1 MIRTSLSSVAFM
13 IHFLILVR
21 SYLGTS
27 LHEFDSFFFGELFH
41 LTQLKDFLTA
51 WSFFRKPRDNVF
63 TIIQSFANVYSGIEC
78 YLLSCSFSFLK
89 FLIMQLY
96 LPLKQ
101 SLKTK
106 HSWLTNADFL
116 DPREGTLALFALS
129 VPKGHCRCKANSSS

>member
-27 LHEFDSFFFGELFH
+27 LHEFVSFFWRISPFDAVKRFSHSLN
-41 LTQLKDFLTA
+41 
-51 WSFFRKPRDNVF
+51 FFRKPRDNVF

-106 HSWLTNADFL
+106 HSRLTNADFL

-129 VPKGHCRCKANSSS
+129 VALRSL